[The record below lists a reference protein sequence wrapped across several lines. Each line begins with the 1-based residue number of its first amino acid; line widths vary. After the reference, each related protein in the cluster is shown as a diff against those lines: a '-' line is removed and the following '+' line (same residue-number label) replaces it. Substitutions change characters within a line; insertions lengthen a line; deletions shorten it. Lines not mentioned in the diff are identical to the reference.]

1 MTQPHLASPLKKL
14 LPFLLAAFLLSACVP
29 TEARTPDSGGVYY
42 AGEQSETREALSL
55 AGIAPIDDLSKA
67 GVIVLDGRIPDAAA
81 IRQQVENGAGLVLI
95 LGEKTSVA
103 DLQTLLGRNVNLT
116 RLDEPLSL
124 VEAETRQAVQPTLLE
139 RAQDF
144 LQQKNPTAVDA
155 VKPDRDPLNEQII
168 WNGAPQIRER
178 FRVDG
183 LASPAKM
190 LVTGYETK
198 EGVLWEIPAGTLAP
212 TSGSIYLLSAWLTP
226 ETNPQI
232 QEWGY
237 FNYLIYSLVER
248 AGRRSPLS
256 FADFPA
262 SPVPHQQNRTGLL
275 IFLAVEL
282 VVFFG
287 AFIIIRRWSLRHPE
301 ALDSIVADKSKF
313 INNEATTD
321 WEKVG
326 FHRPLSG
333 LLVGMGIGIILF
345 IPLIIYQNLIL
356 PQFILPSAQALGM
369 WGRVTQFFGLTWA
382 LFDLGTSVA
391 AMKYLSQYRVSD
403 PGRGMKYVQVYLW
416 WQALSGAVQVAIV
429 VVATSLGIVR
439 TPYALFAW
447 SIIMHTMI
455 QIPGFYGVF
464 RTTLN
469 GLQRNDYA
477 RYLDAAWAIVW
488 PVLTQLALVPVFYA
502 WGKAHPELGRIDGRR
517 AGAGS
522 GSLRGGAVQLP
533 ARHVALPP
541 HRLQGQHSFHGAF

>member
-183 LASPAKM
+183 LASPAKA

-248 AGRRSPLS
+248 AGGRSPLS

-369 WGRVTQFFGLTWA
+369 WGRVTQFFGLIWA

-416 WQALSGAVQVAIV
+416 WQALSG
-429 VVATSLGIVR
+429 R
-439 TPYALFAW
+439 
-447 SIIMHTMI
+447 
-455 QIPGFYGVF
+455 
-464 RTTLN
+464 
-469 GLQRNDYA
+469 
-477 RYLDAAWAIVW
+477 
-488 PVLTQLALVPVFYA
+488 
-502 WGKAHPELGRIDGRR
+502 
-517 AGAGS
+517 GAG
-522 GSLRGGAVQLP
+522 GDRGGGNQPGNRAYAFRLVRLVDHHAHHDPDPRLLRRLP
-533 ARHVALPP
+533 HHVERAPA
-541 HRLQGQHSFHGAF
+541 Q

>member
-1 MTQPHLASPLKKL
+1 M
-14 LPFLLAAFLLSACVP
+14 
-29 TEARTPDSGGVYY
+29 
-42 AGEQSETREALSL
+42 
-55 AGIAPIDDLSKA
+55 
-67 GVIVLDGRIPDAAA
+67 
-81 IRQQVENGAGLVLI
+81 
-95 LGEKTSVA
+95 
-103 DLQTLLGRNVNLT
+103 
-116 RLDEPLSL
+116 
-124 VEAETRQAVQPTLLE
+124 QPTLLE

-183 LASPAKM
+183 LASPAKT

-313 INNEATTD
+313 IDNEATTD

-416 WQALSGAVQVAIV
+416 WQALSGRGAGGDRGGGNQPGNRA
-429 VVATSLGIVR
+429 
-439 TPYALFAW
+439 YAL
-447 SIIMHTMI
+447 
-455 QIPGFYGVF
+455 
-464 RTTLN
+464 R
-469 GLQRNDYA
+469 
-477 RYLDAAWAIVW
+477 
-488 PVLTQLALVPVFYA
+488 PVRLVDHH
-502 WGKAHPELGRIDGRR
+502 AHHDPDPWL
-517 AGAGS
+517 
-522 GSLRGGAVQLP
+522 LRGLP
-533 ARHVALPP
+533 HHVERAPA
-541 HRLQGQHSFHGAF
+541 Q